1 VLKRQTPYQVEGNK
15 KVTPYEIDEPAP
27 LWKTFLL
34 CWAGTLAMFPSFLL
48 WSLKLGMRR
57 LSVFDWQ
64 LTRELRN
71 HSKLWVVFSRLGDGW
86 LYAATV
92 LYLVRS
98 HLQEEAGHI
107 AACIVLAWGGAAF
120 LKLLVR
126 RRRPLDQML
135 QRIDS
140 GFRPSLWSF
149 PSQHAACAV
158 AFAAAALSYNEPWSS
173 IAVTQLA
180 FWISVSRVAI
190 GSHFVSDV
198 LAGVLLGLAAGYWG

>member
-1 VLKRQTPYQVEGNK
+1 MTYEVEQP
-15 KVTPYEIDEPAP
+15 T
-27 LWKTFLL
+27 WKSLRYWT
-34 CWAGTLAMFPSFLL
+34 GTLAMLPAFLL
-48 WSLKLGMRR
+48 WCLQLATRR
-57 LSVFDWQ
+57 LSLCDWQ
-64 LTRELRN
+64 LTREIRN
-71 HSKLWVVFSRLGDGW
+71 HSKVWIVFSRLGDGW
-86 LYAATV
+86 LYAATI

-98 HLQEEAGHI
+98 HLEVQAGHI

-126 RRRPLDQML
+126 RRRPLDQMFH
-135 QRIDS
+135 RINP

-158 AFAAAALSYNEPWSS
+158 AFAAAVLSYNQPWPS

-180 FWISVSRVAI
+180 FWISISRVAI

-198 LAGVLLGLAAGYWG
+198 LAGALLGLAAGYWG